1 MFNLINV
8 CQVAIIVGCIFI
20 FIKQEKILKKQEK
33 TLKGLNRTHYY
44 QNINSDPHQPENEKE
59 WQKALEI
66 FNERAKKEL
75 EEERKRKAWFQL
87 LSERPDIYQM
97 VAERGNKGL
106 TEEEFLYLL
115 DEHNNTKGGAK

>member
-1 MFNLINV
+1 MFNLTNV
-8 CQVAIIVGCIFI
+8 FQFAIIVGYIAIIVGYIFI
-20 FIKQEKILKKQEK
+20 FIKQVK
-33 TLKGLNRTHYY
+33 TLKRLNRTHYY
-44 QNINSDPHQPENEKE
+44 QNINSDPHPPENEKE

-75 EEERKRKAWFQL
+75 EEERKRKAWLQL

-106 TEEEFLYLL
+106 TEKEFLYLL